1 MRTGERDFMNRR
13 FLVSVL
19 ALAVLTA
26 SAFAQATTQ
35 LSGTV
40 SDPAGAVVPGA
51 TIELVNSATGTRR
64 ETTTDALGNY
74 SFAQLQ
80 PGTYQMTAKS
90 AGFAAVT
97 VSNIRLEISTPATLP
112 IRLEIGSTAEAVTV
126 SSEALQVNT
135 TDATIGNAFGTK
147 PILQLPFEGRN
158 VVGLLS
164 LQPGVTFAG
173 ENVGT
178 SNTADNGAYRQG
190 SVLGGKSDQAN
201 VTLDGVDVN
210 DQQRRDPFTSVL
222 RLTLDSVQ
230 EFRVT
235 TTNANADQ
243 GRSSG
248 AQITLVTKSG
258 ANDFHGSLYWFLRNR
273 ATNANSFFNN
283 LAGVPLAKLNR
294 NIYGGSIGGPI
305 AKNRAFFFVNY
316 EGREDRREESVNRTV
331 PTASL
336 RAGTVRYIR
345 TDGSIA
351 DLSPADLRSRIDPLG
366 IGPSQNALAQ
376 MQKYPLP
383 NNTQVGDG
391 INTAGFQ
398 FNSPLTLKYNTTI
411 ARMDFN
417 LDEEGRHHLFARGN
431 LQDDAE
437 VALVPQFPGQPPN
450 NNRLA
455 NTKGIAL
462 GLTSVLSPS
471 IVNNFRYGI
480 TRLGQEN
487 SGVSMDPIVTFRTI
501 ADIVPAQR
509 PFIQTIPVYTIADD
523 FSWTKGRHDIKVGG
537 VVRLTRNR
545 RNNFANSFPSA
556 STNSSWL
563 VNSGAE
569 LNAPLT
575 DIRPQAIN
583 SYRDAAMAVL
593 GVVSQGNARYNFEK
607 DGIAL
612 PVGAAVVRQ
621 FRQREFEFYAQ
632 DTWRATRDLTITAG
646 LRWSGMP
653 PIFEAFGT
661 QTVSR
666 QPLNEWFSDRAG
678 AAAQG
683 LPQSIVRPV
692 EYVLKEQ
699 PGGRDLYPF
708 HKDNFAPR
716 LALAY
721 SPSGTDGLSKFL
733 FGGPGKTAIR
743 AGWGMFYD
751 MMGSGL
757 ITNYDATALGLSTAL
772 TNPSAVLSLS
782 DAPRYIGPN
791 QIPPSI
797 LPPAPPAGF
806 PQVAPNIF
814 AITNSLDD
822 ELKAPYTMNMNFS
835 FGREFGQG
843 WFVQGSYAG
852 RLSRRSLM
860 SEDIAMPTN
869 LRDPASG
876 VDYFTAATELGNL
889 ANANTPTANIQPIP
903 YWENIFPGLAT
914 STLTATQ
921 RAYQR
926 FAANAPDWTYALYQ
940 MDVLCQ
946 PACSKFGPYAFYN
959 PQFSYLRTL
968 RANGR
973 GSYHGMLWTARK
985 RFTNA
990 DQIEFNY
997 TWSKSIDLA
1006 STPEIST
1013 ALSGVVIN
1021 AFNRQ
1026 LFRAVSDYDLRHQ
1039 WNANFVYGLPFG
1051 RGKKFVDQ
1059 GGIVDAIIGGWQLSG
1074 LYRQSTGLP
1083 TGIGNGRFWPT
1094 NWNVTGLARATGT
1107 FEDGTNRNGPAP
1119 PGGTSGPNL
1128 FQDPSAAVN
1137 AFDYELPGGV
1147 GARNNVRGDGNFNI
1161 DLGLAK
1167 SFRIIEGHF
1176 VQFRWEVFNVTNTA
1190 RFDPFTA
1197 SGSLGT
1203 LGSFGKYTETLTNP
1217 RVMQFAIRYD
1227 F

>member
-1 MRTGERDFMNRR
+1 MNRR
-13 FLVSVL
+13 FLVSL
-19 ALAVLTA
+19 FALAALSA
-26 SAFAQATTQ
+26 SLFGQATTQ
-35 LSGTV
+35 LTGTV

-51 TIELVNSATGTRR
+51 SVELVNSAAGTRR
-64 ETTTDALGNY
+64 ETTTDANGNY
-74 SFAQLQ
+74 AFIQVQ
-80 PGTYQMTAKS
+80 PGTYQVIAKA
-90 AGFAAVT
+90 AGFAVLT
-97 VSNIRLEISTPATLP
+97 VNNVRLEVSTPATLP
-112 IRLEIGSTAEAVTV
+112 IRLEIGSTTEAVTV
-126 SSEALQVNT
+126 SSDALQVNT
-135 TDATIGNAFGTK
+135 TDATIGNSFGTK

-173 ENVGT
+173 EAVGT
-178 SNTADNGAYRQG
+178 SNTAANGAYRQG

-248 AQITLVTKSG
+248 AQISLVTKG
-258 ANDFHGSLYWFLRNR
+258 GGNNFHGSAYWFLRNR
-273 ATNANSFFNN
+273 ETNANSFFNN

-294 NIYGGSIGGPI
+294 NIYGASIGGPMV
-305 AKNRAFFFVNY
+305 KNRAFFFVNY

-336 RAGTVRYIR
+336 RAGTVKYIR

-351 DLSPADLRSRIDPLG
+351 ELAPGDLRSRIDPLG
-366 IGPSQNALAQ
+366 IGPSANALSQ
-376 MQKYPLP
+376 LQKYPLP
-383 NNTQVGDG
+383 NNSQVGDG

-398 FNSPLTLKYNTTI
+398 FNSPLTLKFNTTI

-431 LQDDAE
+431 LQDDAQ
-437 VALVPQFPGQPPN
+437 VTAVPQFPGQPPN
-450 NNRLA
+450 NTQLA
-455 NTKGIAL
+455 NTKGVAV
-462 GLTSVLSPS
+462 GLTSVFAPTV
-471 IVNNFRYGI
+471 VNNFRYGI

-487 SGVSMDPIVTFRTI
+487 SGVSLDPIVSFRTI
-501 ADIVPAQR
+501 DDVVPGQR

-523 FSWTKGRHDIKVGG
+523 FSWTKGRHDIKFGG
-537 VVRLTRNR
+537 IIRLTRNR

-563 VNSGAE
+563 IGSGSE

-583 SYRDAAMAVL
+583 AYRDAAMAVL

-607 DGIAL
+607 DGVAL
-612 PVGAAVVRQ
+612 PVGAAVRRQ
-621 FRQREFEFYAQ
+621 FRQKEYELYVQ

-646 LRWSGMP
+646 LRWSLMP

-666 QPLNEWFSDRAG
+666 QPLNDWLADRNG
-678 AAAQG
+678 AAMMGA
-683 LPQSIVRPV
+683 PQSIVKPV

-716 LALAY
+716 LSLAY
-721 SPSGTDGLSKFL
+721 SPSGTSGLSKFL
-733 FGGPGKTAIR
+733 FGGPGRTAIR

-757 ITNYDATALGLSTAL
+757 ITNYDNTALGLATAL
-772 TNPSAVLSLS
+772 TNPSARLSLS
-782 DAPRYIGPN
+782 TAPRYIGPN
-791 QIPPSI
+791 QIPSSI

-822 ELKAPYTMNMNFS
+822 ALKAPYTMNMNFS
-835 FGREFGQG
+835 WGREFSGG

-876 VDYFTAATELGNL
+876 VDYFTAATQLATL
-889 ANANTPTANIQPIP
+889 ANANTPTANVQRIP

-914 STLTATQ
+914 SSLSATQ

-926 FAANAPDWTYALYQ
+926 YLANGPDWSYALYE
-940 MDVLCQ
+940 MDVECF

-959 PQFSYLRTL
+959 PQYSYLRTL
-968 RANGR
+968 RSNGR
-973 GSYHGMLWTARK
+973 GSYHGMLWTVRK
-985 RFTNA
+985 RWTDG
-990 DQIEFNY
+990 DQVEFNY

-1021 AFNRQ
+1021 TWNRN

-1051 RGKKFVDQ
+1051 RGKKFADQ
-1059 GGIVDAIIGGWQLSG
+1059 GGWVDAIVGGWQLSG
-1074 LYRQSTGLP
+1074 LYRQATGFP

-1094 NWNVTGLARATGT
+1094 NWNVTGLARVTGT
-1107 FEDGTNRNGPAP
+1107 FADGTNRNGPAP
-1119 PGGTSGPNL
+1119 PGGTSGPNV
-1128 FQDPSAAVN
+1128 FQNPTAAVD

-1147 GARNNVRGDGNFNI
+1147 GARNIVRGDGPFNI

-1167 SFRIIEGHF
+1167 SFRVIEGHF
-1176 VQFRWEVFNVTNTA
+1176 LQFRWEVFNVTNTA